1 MFRISVHRSRPSLM
15 GALHYSDDDDD
26 DDGFVFLRL
35 GELFNLNTVAWRN
48 GADISSHMFLCLLVC
63 ERAGLPSRYRR

>member
-1 MFRISVHRSRPSLM
+1 M
-15 GALHYSDDDDD
+15 GALHYSD

>member
-15 GALHYSDDDDD
+15 GVLHYSD

-48 GADISSHMFLCLLVC
+48 GADISSRMFLCLLVC